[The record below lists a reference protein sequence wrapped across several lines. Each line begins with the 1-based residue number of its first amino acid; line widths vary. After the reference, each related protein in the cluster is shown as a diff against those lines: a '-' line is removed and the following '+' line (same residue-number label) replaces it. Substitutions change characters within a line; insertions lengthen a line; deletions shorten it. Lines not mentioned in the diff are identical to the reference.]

1 MEVESQEK
9 LESRYI
15 RKGLTQKLIAAIIA
29 IGSMLILILSM

>member
-1 MEVESQEK
+1 MEVESQKK

-15 RKGLTQKLIAAIIA
+15 RKGLTQKLIAAIMV